1 MGRRRGLLH
10 DFKVLGPRMA
20 EAWKSVRVTLR
31 VWRTLSEHSLCKHR
45 QMLGDQRFF
54 SSPRTFTRSIPC
66 TNSTAAPIA
75 DTSAKS
81 VARSIAISFR
91 ASCSMPKV
99 LLGWMPTSPQ
109 GSQLCVQ
116 HMCPEAQEL
125 VCTFMCSLPIPESD
139 FLVLRR
145 I

>member
-10 DFKVLGPRMA
+10 DVEVPGPRMA

-54 SSPRTFTRSIPC
+54 SSPRTFARSIPC

-75 DTSAKS
+75 VT
-81 VARSIAISFR
+81 FR

-109 GSQLCVQ
+109 GGQPCVQ
-116 HMCPEAQEL
+116 HMRPEAQRL
-125 VCTFMCSLPIPESD
+125 VCTFMCSLPFPESYC
-139 FLVLRR
+139 LV
-145 I
+145 